1 MQNASVAE
9 MIRRVERMLRIM
21 ELLNRMY
28 SSRTAVEID
37 WCERQLD
44 AITKEP
50 GK

>member
-1 MQNASVAE
+1 MKTASVAE
-9 MIRRVERMLRIM
+9 LIRRVERMMRIM

-28 SSRTAVEID
+28 SSRTAAQID

-44 AITKEP
+44 AITKEL